1 MSQPKP
7 FRFALQAFNPA
18 SPAAWRD
25 MVRKAENLGYSAYH
39 LADHFFGPG
48 PAQESTGHPPQLL
61 AAVPAMAMALELTDT
76 IKVGCRVFCMDYRH
90 PIILAKEAATMDYL
104 SDGRLELGLGAG
116 WIRAEYDSVN
126 LPFDDIQVRL
136 DRFEEVVGSVKAF
149 MTGEPLAI
157 DGEFIKWQGL
167 SGIPPRP
174 DCPPIMIGG
183 GSKRVLTIAGR
194 EADIVS
200 LNFNNRTG
208 TLGPDGMI
216 SGLAEQTAKK
226 IGWIRDGAGER
237 FEDIEI
243 EIGAYL
249 TVVTDHQEATAKAIA
264 DPFGMPVEALLS
276 GPHNLIGS
284 VDYIC
289 EELQRRRETY
299 GISYITVLDDGEN
312 NMVEQFAPVVARL
325 NGK

>member
-1 MSQPKP
+1 MSPKP
-7 FRFALQAFNPA
+7 FRFGLQAFNPK

-25 MVRKAENLGYSAYH
+25 MVRKAEELGYSSYH

-48 PAQESTGHPPQLL
+48 PAQESTAHPPQLI
-61 AAVPAMAMALELTDT
+61 AAVPAIAMALEMTSS
-76 IKVGCRVFCMDYRH
+76 IKVGCRVFCMDYRE
-90 PIILAKEAATMDYL
+90 PVILAKEAATMDYL

-116 WIRAEYDSVN
+116 WIRAEYEAAGI
-126 LPFDDIQVRL
+126 PFMDIQKRL
-136 DRFEEVVGSVKAF
+136 DKFEEVVAGVKAF
-149 MTGEPLAI
+149 MSGEELSI
-157 DGEFIKWQGL
+157 DGEYIKWQGF
-167 SGIPPRP
+167 SGIPARP
-174 DCPPIMIGG
+174 QRPPIMIGG
-183 GSKRVLTIAGR
+183 GSKRVLGIAGR

-200 LNFNNRTG
+200 LNFNNRAG
-208 TLGPDGMI
+208 TLGPDGMM
-216 SGLAEQTAKK
+216 SGMAAQTARK
-226 IGWIRDGAGER
+226 IEWIKAGAGER
-237 FEDIEI
+237 FAGIEL

-249 TVVTDHQEATAKAIA
+249 TVVTDHQEATAAAIA
-264 DPFGMPVEALLS
+264 DPFGMPVADLLA

-325 NGK
+325 SGK